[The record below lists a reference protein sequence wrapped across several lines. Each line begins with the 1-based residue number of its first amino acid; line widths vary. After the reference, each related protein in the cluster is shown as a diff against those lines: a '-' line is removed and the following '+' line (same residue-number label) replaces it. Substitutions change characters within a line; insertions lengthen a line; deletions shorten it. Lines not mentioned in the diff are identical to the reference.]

1 MGSQFNIG
9 KNPVKMLVFLLAS
22 TLLHICSGQSLVTDL
37 KISEHG
43 ANYKQRVEYDPS
55 TKAVTYQVPKHHDIL
70 ASTVII
76 HKPTD
81 TMVELIPEKNV
92 CNLKSVPENFD
103 PEMAMVHFYSLSAN
117 NKTVTP
123 EDAIPVFQ
131 LNHNKGP
138 VSMKKRMSLLK
149 SMQTLCKN
157 VVINEIVSIRVSER
171 EFQLNSIDPS
181 QRFSNSTRFKRN
193 SVEGL
198 CNMAKSAV
206 YCNTNNIGI
215 NCQWTVVNVIEP
227 DNYKLKHVA
236 SVDWNCVPCCKEE
249 GSNVCTCS
257 EASSNDDNFKTCQRE
272 VLKKYP
278 ISS

>member
-1 MGSQFNIG
+1 MGQFTIG

-43 ANYKQRVEYDPS
+43 ANYEQRVEYDPS

-92 CNLKSVPENFD
+92 CNLKSVPEAFD
-103 PEMAMVHFYSLSAN
+103 PELAMVHFYSLSAN
-117 NKTVTP
+117 NKTITP
-123 EDAIPVFQ
+123 EDAVPVFQ

-138 VSMKKRMSLLK
+138 VSTRKRMSLLK

-157 VVINEIVSIRVSER
+157 VVINEIVSITVSER
-171 EFQLNSIDPS
+171 EFQQNSIDPS

-193 SVEGL
+193 SGEGL
-198 CNMAKSAV
+198 CNMAQSAR
-206 YCNTNNIGI
+206 YCNTNTNIGRNVDFTI
-215 NCQWTVVNVIEP
+215 VNFVNYEDFEIKVIRT
-227 DNYKLKHVA
+227 D
-236 SVDWNCVPCCKEE
+236 DWNCTLCCKEE

-257 EASSNDDNFKTCQRE
+257 EASSSDEKFIACQRE
-272 VLKKYP
+272 VIARIP
-278 ISS
+278 I